1 MAIEIIR
8 PRERV
13 ESVSRSLFFEREA
26 ARGSGFAFSCD
37 EHGNLQGDA
46 YASKAER
53 EAQAAE
59 LRASGQYRAPY
70 VQTSRSSHTL
80 PAVGRCTCGAEVVLS
95 DPLSNECEPC
105 GRWYNMMGQ
114 SKINPH
120 GELARA
126 LDAEGSY

>member
-8 PRERV
+8 PRQRIECV
-13 ESVSRSLFFEREA
+13 EHALFFESKVEPGA
-26 ARGSGFAFSCD
+26 GFAYPCGEDGKVLDPF
-37 EHGNLQGDA
+37 H
-46 YASKAER
+46 
-53 EAQAAE
+53 EARAAE
-59 LRASGQYRAPY
+59 LRAGGEYREPR
-70 VQTSRSSHTL
+70 VQTSRRHYTEC
-80 PAVGRCTCGAEVVLS
+80 AVGRCTCGAEVALS